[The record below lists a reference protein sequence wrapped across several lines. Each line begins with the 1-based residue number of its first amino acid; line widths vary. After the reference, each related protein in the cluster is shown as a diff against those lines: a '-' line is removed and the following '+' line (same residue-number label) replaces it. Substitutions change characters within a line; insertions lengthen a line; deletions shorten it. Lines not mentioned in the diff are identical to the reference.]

1 MPGTEEL
8 RSRVNGIMAGMADVL
23 GSGQSGRGAE
33 GGGRREEEHEE
44 HEEHEERGE
53 LALSVTLGHG
63 GRELGKELAGSQVAG
78 R

>member
-33 GGGRREEEHEE
+33 GGGRRSRRSMRSMRSVGSWHF
-44 HEEHEERGE
+44 
-53 LALSVTLGHG
+53 LSLWDMVG
-63 GRELGKELAGSQVAG
+63 GSWAGSWQGA